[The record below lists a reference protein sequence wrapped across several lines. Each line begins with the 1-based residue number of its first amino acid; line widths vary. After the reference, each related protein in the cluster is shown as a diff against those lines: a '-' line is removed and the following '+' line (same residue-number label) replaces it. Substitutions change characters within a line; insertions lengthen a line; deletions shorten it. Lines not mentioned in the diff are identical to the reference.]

1 MIRCKD
7 LSKAYGGHRVLDAVN
22 LEIDAGICAV
32 LGPNGAGKSTL
43 LRMMAG
49 LEAPDAGS
57 IEMAGL
63 DMASDGRRAKQLIGV
78 LPDQLGLFDSLTVSE
93 NLRCVGPVYGL
104 SAGET
109 QMRAESLL
117 ALLDLAGAQHTL
129 AGDCSY
135 GMRKKTALA
144 LALLHAPRV
153 LVLDEPFEGID
164 PSSSRVIER
173 TLRVAAAGGVT
184 VLMTSHIL
192 PLVERLASRVV
203 VLRGGV
209 VAWDSAEHAR
219 DGSLEELYFGLIGE
233 PVEGGLPWLG

>member
-1 MIRCKD
+1 
-7 LSKAYGGHRVLDAVN
+7 
-22 LEIDAGICAV
+22 
-32 LGPNGAGKSTL
+32 
-43 LRMMAG
+43 
-49 LEAPDAGS
+49 
-57 IEMAGL
+57 
-63 DMASDGRRAKQLIGV
+63 MASDGRRAKQLIGV